1 MNPKKILVY
10 YPPNRRSIAIETFCL
25 IFKEAGFE
33 VCMLS
38 LTEKGD
44 IHRILEEKGIKTFC
58 HPLIRKSAWKYF
70 LSQAGHLK
78 RFCKQHKIDLVL
90 SHLQEANIIS
100 VLAKPFLKAKLINF
114 RHHAESVF
122 QAEFGEKFGMKRS
135 RKEAMLDRI
144 INRLAKQII
153 VPSSDVWKGME
164 KYERADMR
172 KVKLIPY
179 IYDFSKYQQMDA
191 EAVNQLRLEL
201 NSRLVLIMVSRMIEN
216 KQHLPV
222 FEVVNELIKEGLSI
236 KMIVMDDGPLRPE
249 LEKFVSD
256 QQLESRIIFTGFRQD
271 FINYM
276 AAADLLI
283 HPSLTEASNNVAKE
297 MALLEKGVAVCK
309 DVGDFNEYII
319 PGQNGFFL
327 DRYNLKASIEEAIR
341 KAYKNPEQLKIMG
354 AALRQRVVKL
364 FSDSKENRQRYLDLL
379 N

>member
-1 MNPKKILVY
+1 MKILIF

-25 IFKEAGFE
+25 TFKEAGYE
-33 VCMLS
+33 VSMLS
-38 LTEKGD
+38 LTDKGE
-44 IHRILEEKGIKTFC
+44 IHRILECKGINTFC
-58 HPLIRKSAWKYF
+58 HPLVRKAGWKYF
-70 LSQAGHLK
+70 LSQAGYLK
-78 RFCKQHKIDLVL
+78 KFCKHHKIDLVL

-114 RHHAESVF
+114 RHHAESAF

-135 RKEAMLDRI
+135 RKEVMLDKI
-144 INRLAKQII
+144 INRFANQII
-153 VPSSDVWKGME
+153 VPSSDVWKSME
-164 KYERADMR
+164 KYEGADMR

-179 IYDFSKYQQMDA
+179 IYDFSKYQQPDM
-191 EAVNQLRLEL
+191 EAVSQLRREL
-201 NSRLVLIMVSRMIEN
+201 NCHVVLIMVSRMIES

-222 FEVVNELIKEGLSI
+222 FEVVNESIKEGLSI
-236 KMIVMDDGPLRPE
+236 KMIVMDDGPLRPK

-256 QQLESRIIFTGFRQD
+256 HQLESQIIFTGFRQD

-309 DVGDFNEYII
+309 EVGDFNEYIV
-319 PGQNGFFL
+319 PGKNGFFL

-341 KAYKNPEQLKIMG
+341 NAYKNPEQLKMMG
-354 AALRQRVVKL
+354 KVLRQDVVKL